1 LAGVFPE
8 AEKTRPQA
16 GGAVH
21 IKREKIQE
29 AMEHNRAFL
38 AAQAAN

>member
-1 LAGVFPE
+1 ME
-8 AEKTRPQA
+8 YSEDRPTDRSY
-16 GGAVH
+16 

-38 AAQAAN
+38 AAQAAS